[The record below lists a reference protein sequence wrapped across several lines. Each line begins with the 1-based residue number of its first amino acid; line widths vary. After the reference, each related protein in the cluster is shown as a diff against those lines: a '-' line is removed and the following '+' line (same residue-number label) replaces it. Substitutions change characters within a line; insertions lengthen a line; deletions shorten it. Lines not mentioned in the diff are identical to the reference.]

1 MGRSTGRVTL
11 QDVAEATGYTPN
23 TVSRALKNKSDISV
37 QTREYIQKT
46 AREMGYVRNYIA
58 SSLRSGRTKT
68 IALIAG
74 SMVNPFYAVLG
85 DLIQQEA
92 VRLGYSLMILCTRD
106 DAEMEYNM
114 VEMALSRQ
122 VDGILLI
129 PLAAGAPALDLLR
142 ESRVPYVL
150 LNRYADNERDDCIL
164 CDEEQG
170 GYLAAKHLID
180 SGHRKLAMLSYS
192 SVVYSTRTRL
202 EGFRRACREAGIP
215 EEDAAFAVMRGKEEI
230 IAQLKRWHA
239 QGFTGL
245 FSFCDDEA
253 WSTMTLIER
262 AGMRI
267 PDDFAIVGFDNILGY
282 LDFPRPICSIDTSFR
297 EEAALSIDMIRKRIH
312 EPDLP
317 PQQITLPVSLI
328 CRESCKQNG

>member
-1 MGRSTGRVTL
+1 MARSTGRVTL
-11 QDVAEATGYTPN
+11 QDVAKATGYTPN
-23 TVSRALKNKSDISV
+23 TVSRALKNKTDISV
-37 QTREYIQKT
+37 QTREYIQKV

-92 VRLGYSLMILCTRD
+92 VRLGYSLMILCSRD

-129 PLAAGAPALDLLR
+129 PWAAGDPALDLLR
-142 ESRVPYVL
+142 DSGVPYVL
-150 LNRYADNERDDCIL
+150 LNRYVENDRYDCIL

-192 SVVYSTRTRL
+192 DVVYSTRIRRN
-202 EGFRRACREAGIP
+202 GFCRACREAGIP
-215 EEDAAFAVMRGKEEI
+215 EEDTAFAVTRKKEEI
-230 IAQLKRWHA
+230 IALLKTWRS

-253 WSTMTLIER
+253 WGIMTLMER
-262 AGMRI
+262 AGMRV

-282 LDFPRPICSIDTSFR
+282 LDFPRPICSIDTNVR
-297 EEAALSIDMIRKRIH
+297 EEAALSIDLLRKRIH
-312 EPDLP
+312 DPDLP
-317 PQQITLPVSLI
+317 PQRITLPVSLI
-328 CRESCKQNG
+328 CRDSCTLMG